1 MQLKLKTILNLKES
15 HSHFVYEDIRLAKMK
30 QGHRIEVS
38 VRARQGSFGICSC
51 CSQKSAGYDRL
62 SLREFI
68 HAVGSGTGTRAT
80 RNISHTAGLG
90 GSSCAHL
97 GIGGCFVIPHAT
109 GKLSTVRDCR

>member
-15 HSHFVYEDIRLAKMK
+15 HSHFVYEDIRLAEIK

-38 VRARQGSFGICSC
+38 VRARQGSLGICSC

-68 HAVGSGTGTRAT
+68 HVPIWGLAVVLLYRMRRVNCPRCGIVVESVPWGEGKSALT
-80 RNISHTAGLG
+80 HGL
-90 GSSCAHL
+90 SLIH
-97 GIGGCFVIPHAT
+97 I
-109 GKLSTVRDCR
+109 